1 VSTGPVYI
9 FESVIWYLVCV
20 DTSGGNELDALKV
33 ELTGIELVGTIDEAV
48 GTEVVGTIID
58 DAFGT
63 EVVGTSTDEAVGIET
78 VGTTDVVV
86 GIETVGTTDVVVGI
100 ETVGTTDVV
109 VGIETV
115 GTTDVVVSGRA
126 TLVVGIKLDAITFDD

>member
-9 FESVIWYLVCV
+9 FESVIWYLVWV
-20 DTSGGNELDALKV
+20 DTSRGV
-33 ELTGIELVGTIDEAV
+33 ELTTGIELVGTIDEAV

-58 DAFGT
+58 DEFGT
-63 EVVGTSTDEAVGIET
+63 EVVGTSTDEA
-78 VGTTDVVV
+78 V